1 MKIIQILPSIAFGDA
16 VSNDA
21 IAIKKVL
28 SQMGYE
34 SRIYAENIHPK
45 MQGQARPYRKMER
58 MRKNDVLIYHNSTG
72 TEMTFDFENFPCRK
86 IMIYHNITPPAFF
99 DGYDNRSK
107 RLTTYGLAATKCIAD
122 KMDYCLAD
130 SEYNKQDLLGM
141 GYTCPIDVRPVFIPL
156 LDYEKKPSKK
166 ILARYGNDGYT
177 NILFV
182 GRISPNKKQ
191 EDVIRAFYYYK
202 RNLNRKSRLILVGN
216 HAGMEKYSYKL
227 KNYVDELGLA
237 DVIFTGS
244 IPFDEILAYYHLAD
258 LFLCMSEHEGFCVP
272 LVEAM
277 YFGVPVLAYA
287 SSAVP
292 STLGGSGVLLKEKD
306 PILAGEMMHRILSD
320 EALRQQVLQ
329 KQKERLQDFSFEAVR
344 ALFEK
349 QMSAFLEETKR

>member
-1 MKIIQILPSIAFGDA
+1 MKIIQILPSMSFGDA

-21 IAIKKVL
+21 LAMKEVI

-34 SRIYAENIHPK
+34 TRIYAEHIHK
-45 MQGQARPYRKMER
+45 KFLGQVRPYKKMER
-58 MRKNDVLIYHNSTG
+58 IRKGDVLIYHNSTG
-72 TEMTFDFENFPCRK
+72 SDMTFDFENFPCRK
-86 IMIYHNITPPAFF
+86 IMVYHNITPPEFF

-107 RLTTYGLAATKCIAD
+107 RLTAYGLTGTKCIAD
-122 KMDYCLAD
+122 KMDYCLAV
-130 SEYNKQDLLGM
+130 SEFNRQDLRAM

-166 ILARYGNDGYT
+166 ILDRYDDDYV

-216 HAGMEKYSYKL
+216 STGMEKYLYKL
-227 KNYVDELGLA
+227 KNYVEELGLA

-272 LVEAM
+272 LVESM
-277 YFGVPVLAYA
+277 YFDVPILAYR
-287 SSAVP
+287 SSAIP
-292 STLGGSGVLLKEKD
+292 DTLGGSGILLEEKD
-306 PILAGEMMHRILSD
+306 PVFTGEMMHRVLSD
-320 EALRQQVLQ
+320 DALREQVLEGQ
-329 KQKERLQDFSFEAVR
+329 RKRLQDFSYESIK

-349 QMSAFLEETKR
+349 QLRAFLEEKET